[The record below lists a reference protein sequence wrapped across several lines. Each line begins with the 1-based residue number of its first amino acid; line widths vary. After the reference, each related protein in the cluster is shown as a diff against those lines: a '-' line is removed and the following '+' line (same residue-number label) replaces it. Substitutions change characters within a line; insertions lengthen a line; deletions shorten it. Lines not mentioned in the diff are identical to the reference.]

1 MACGIGGIAAV
12 LATVLENIAG
22 APLVKAVDTLVS
34 PIYGTGGKTVDGRCT
49 AKYYIDD

>member
-12 LATVLENIAG
+12 LATVLGNIAG
-22 APLVKAVDTLVS
+22 APLVKALATLVS
-34 PIYGTGGKTVDGRCT
+34 PLYETGRKTVHGRCT